1 MATTVKMY
9 LGYNVLNV
17 VTKSVFNC
25 VNSKKHRPSS
35 LKALSLKCSICICFI
50 NNSFGGQILCNKLKF
65 KYTRLGCDL
74 EIQFKCHLMITAFS
88 ELSSAP
94 LKTYL

>member
-9 LGYNVLNV
+9 SGYNVLNV

-35 LKALSLKCSICICFI
+35 LKASLSLKCSICICFI
-50 NNSFGGQILCNKLKF
+50 NNSFGGQILCNKLNF
-65 KYTRLGCDL
+65 KYNSLVA
-74 EIQFKCHLMITAFS
+74 I
-88 ELSSAP
+88 
-94 LKTYL
+94 LKSNLNAI

>member
-9 LGYNVLNV
+9 SDYNVLNV

-35 LKALSLKCSICICFI
+35 LKASLSLYSICICFI
-50 NNSFGGQILCNKLKF
+50 NNSFGGQILCSKLNF
-65 KYTRLGCDL
+65 KYNILVA
-74 EIQFKCHLMITAFS
+74 I
-88 ELSSAP
+88 
-94 LKTYL
+94 LKSNLNAI